1 MKKQSFKYLILSALI
16 LSAHLISTADVPF
29 RLDGTASKMVIS
41 GTSSVHDW
49 EVEVAEFN
57 CDAAVTTNESGTE
70 NVSNVSVVCEV
81 KNVKSDNKI
90 MDGKIYKALE
100 GDKHPK
106 ITFKS
111 AENISVSA
119 KATTKIKGQLSIA
132 GKTQEVE
139 LPFTLDNTSNSTVK
153 ISGKMPVKMSDF
165 GIEPPT
171 AMMGA
176 LKTGDEVVIHYDIT
190 LQKSEK

>member
-1 MKKQSFKYLILSALI
+1 MKKLNFKYLILSALI
-16 LSAHLISTADVPF
+16 LSAHFISTADVPF
-29 RLDGTASKMVIS
+29 SLDGTASKMVIS

-49 EVEVAEFN
+49 EIEVSKFN
-57 CDAAVTTNESGTE
+57 CDAAVNYDASGTV
-70 NVSNVSVVCEV
+70 NVSDVSVVCEV

-90 MDGKIYKALE
+90 MDGKTIKALD

-106 ITFKS
+106 ITFTS
-111 AENISVSA
+111 ADNISVSA
-119 KATTKIKGQLSIA
+119 KTAAKIKGQLSIA
-132 GKTQEVE
+132 GKTKEVE
-139 LPFTLDNTSNSTVK
+139 LPFTLDDASASSVK
-153 ISGKMPVKMSDF
+153 ITGKIPVKMSDF

-176 LKTGDEVVIHYDIT
+176 LKTGDEVVISYNIV